1 MSPNC
6 ERCDR
11 GEHNLCDEP
20 WCECRKTHGVDYKA
34 TQPDVTQLQY
44 RLVLDDLSPMT
55 ATFTWHSGRDGDT
68 PVLLVIPRAL
78 WTQMG
83 RPSTLTMNATP

>member
-6 ERCDR
+6 EHCND
-11 GEHNLCDEP
+11 GNHHLCTKD
-20 WCECRKTHGVDYKA
+20 WCECRKSHGVDYE
-34 TQPDVTQLQY
+34 TDTTQLQY

-68 PVLLVIPRAL
+68 PVLLVIPRPL

>member
-44 RLVLDDLSPMT
+44 RLVLDDLNRMT
-55 ATFTWHSGRDGDT
+55 ATFMYLTDT
-68 PVLLVIPRAL
+68 NNTVVLTIPRDV
-78 WTQMG
+78 WDRMG
-83 RPSTLTMNATP
+83 RPTALSVDAKP